1 MTQITHVETALT
13 DRMVEHALGLTYEA
27 IPLAVIDR
35 TKQLFLD
42 FLGVALGGRALG
54 ASSEALLRGVQEL
67 SAGVHGSCT
76 VVGEREGQ
84 APHFAALLNAAFAH
98 SMDFDDTHRE
108 AIMHQGAPLFA
119 ALLAAA
125 EVAESSGR
133 GFLTAAVAGY
143 DIGGR
148 LGIAH
153 GDGVHRRGFHPTATT
168 GIFAVT
174 AASGRLLDIDK
185 ETLTDALGLDLSLA
199 AGCQQFLETGGWNKP
214 FQVGLTAHNALYS
227 LAFARA
233 GLQGT
238 RQPLEGRYGYY
249 ATFAEPGSDL
259 TKATDGLGQRF
270 EALYT
275 ALKPYPCCRF
285 NHAAIDAVVN
295 IVKREA
301 VRPEEVERIDVFIP
315 STNYQLVAEPV
326 EVKRR
331 PRGIVDGQFSVYFA
345 AAIAAV
351 EHGYTWESYQRLDDS
366 LVQRLMEQT
375 SAHPSDGLLEMSAQ
389 VAIKTARGTWKE
401 EVRQPKGE
409 PENPLTWQEIRA
421 KFASLASRSLDKQR
435 GDRIVEIVQE
445 LEHQGNLS
453 ALTAALRP

>member
-1 MTQITHVETALT
+1 MTQTTHVETALT
-13 DRMVEHALGLTYEA
+13 ERMVEHALGLTYQA
-27 IPLAVIDR
+27 IPPAVIDR

-54 ASSEALLRGVQEL
+54 ASSEALLGGVQKL
-67 SAGVHGSCT
+67 ADGAQGPCT
-76 VVGEREGQ
+76 VVGGREGQ
-84 APHFAALLNAAFAH
+84 VPHFAALLNAAFAH

-108 AIMHQGAPLFA
+108 SLMHQGAPLFA
-119 ALLAAA
+119 ALLAGA
-125 EVAESSGR
+125 EVAGSSGKD
-133 GFLTAAVAGY
+133 FLTAAVAGY
-143 DIGGR
+143 DIGGK
-148 LGIAH
+148 LGAAH

-174 AASGRLLDIDK
+174 AAAGRLLGIEK
-185 ETLTDALGLDLSLA
+185 KTLTDALGLDLSLA

-214 FQVGLTAHNALYS
+214 FQVGLTAHHALYS

-238 RQPLEGRYGYY
+238 RRPLEGRYGYY
-249 ATFAEPGSDL
+249 VTFAEPGSDL

-285 NHAAIDAVVN
+285 DHAAIDAVVN

-301 VRPEEVERIDVFIP
+301 IRPEEVERIDVFIP
-315 STNYQLVAEPV
+315 NTNYQLVAEPV

-331 PRGIVDGQFSVYFA
+331 PREIVDGQFSVYFA
-345 AAIAAV
+345 TAIAAV

-375 SAHPSDGLLEMSAQ
+375 FAHPSDDLIEMSAQ
-389 VAIKTARGTWKE
+389 VVIKTARGTWKE

-409 PENPLTWQEIRA
+409 PENPMTWQEIRA
-421 KFASLASRSLDKQR
+421 KFASLASRSLEKQR
-435 GDRIVEIVQE
+435 ADRIVEIVQE

-453 ALTAALRP
+453 ALTSALRP